1 MRRIVYIGIGGFL
14 GAISRYGLKNWQ
26 VLHISS
32 QFYLNTVIINIV
44 GCFILALFLRLA
56 FDIWELDSDFRL
68 GIATGFI
75 GAFTTFS
82 TLCRET
88 IGLLFSGAV
97 MYSLLNLVF
106 SVTAGITAV
115 YLGDMCAKKIIILK
129 EVLEDNS
136 KSLIE

>member
-1 MRRIVYIGIGGFL
+1 MRRIIYIGIGGFL
-14 GAISRYGLKNWQ
+14 GAISRYLFKNWQ
-26 VLHISS
+26 VMNTSS

-56 FDIWELDSDFRL
+56 FDIWELDADFRL

-88 IGLLFSGAV
+88 VDLLFNIS
-97 MYSLLNLVF
+97 
-106 SVTAGITAV
+106 IT
-115 YLGDMCAKKIIILK
+115 
-129 EVLEDNS
+129 S
-136 KSLIE
+136 SLIYLLLSAAVGLAAIFMGDAGAKGIINLRARRGE

>member
-1 MRRIVYIGIGGFL
+1 MRRIIYIGVGGFL
-14 GAISRYGLKNWQ
+14 GAISRYWIKNWS

-44 GCFILALFLRLA
+44 GCFLMALFLRLA
-56 FDIWELDSDFRL
+56 FDIWELDPDLRL

-88 IGLLFSGAV
+88 VTLFLSGAV
-97 MYSLLNLVF
+97 IYSLLNLIL
-106 SVTAGITAV
+106 SVTAGIAAI
-115 YLGDMCAKKIIILK
+115 YLGEIVAKKIIILK
-129 EVLEDNS
+129 EMLGEN
-136 KSLIE
+136 

>member
-1 MRRIVYIGIGGFL
+1 LI
-14 GAISRYGLKNWQ
+14 KNWP

-44 GCFILALFLRLA
+44 GCFILSLFLRLA
-56 FDIWELDSDFRL
+56 FDIWELDSDLRL

-88 IGLLFSGAV
+88 VALLLSGAAL
-97 MYSLLNLVF
+97 YSLMNLII
-106 SVTAGITAV
+106 SVTAGITAI
-115 YLGDMCAKKIIILK
+115 YLGDICAKKIMILK
-129 EVLEDNS
+129 ELLEDN
-136 KSLIE
+136 

>member
-14 GAISRYGLKNWQ
+14 GAISRYVLKNWQ
-26 VLHISS
+26 ALHISS